1 MIERI
6 TLRIGEKTI
15 DLTIEEAASLKADL
29 DRILPNPVSIPT
41 FWPLI
46 PGDSPASPQPWMPY
60 WSPSTGDGFEITS
73 TTTGEAV

>member
-15 DLTIEEAASLKADL
+15 DLTIEEAAS
-29 DRILPNPVSIPT
+29 PNPVSIPT